1 MHRRPSQVA
10 LTIVAYVFTT
20 FAVQG
25 TSHFVIN
32 ADHYAAIPIM
42 RAEPLIPLGITSML
56 IQGLI
61 FGWLYP
67 IYADGQ
73 STLRKSIGFS
83 WLIGG
88 FLASYIV
95 LGEVG
100 KYAIPSISSWI
111 TVELSAAFAQY
122 TIFGAALGLIHRSG
136 ATSPTPA
143 VA

>member
-1 MHRRPSQVA
+1 
-10 LTIVAYVFTT
+10 
-20 FAVQG
+20 
-25 TSHFVIN
+25 
-32 ADHYAAIPIM
+32 M
-42 RAEPLIPLGITSML
+42 RAEPLIPLGITSMV

-67 IYADGQ
+67 IYAGGQ